1 MLIFVGY
8 IVLPYVNATVTL
20 RSIENSDDVTT
31 ESVGDNRPGPLRDK
45 DEQHNVVNELRIFS
59 TPLVIGDHSG
69 RKNRDLLVKL

>member
-8 IVLPYVNATVTL
+8 IVLPYINATFTL
-20 RSIENSDDVTT
+20 RSIENSDDITK
-31 ESVGDNRPGPLRDK
+31 ESVGDDRPGPLRDK
-45 DEQHNVVNELRIFS
+45 GEQHNVANELRALS

>member
-20 RSIENSDDVTT
+20 RSIENSDDITK
-31 ESVGDNRPGPLRDK
+31 ESVGDDRPGSLRDK
-45 DEQHNVVNELRIFS
+45 GEHHKVANELRAFS
-59 TPLVIGDHSG
+59 TPLVIEDHSG